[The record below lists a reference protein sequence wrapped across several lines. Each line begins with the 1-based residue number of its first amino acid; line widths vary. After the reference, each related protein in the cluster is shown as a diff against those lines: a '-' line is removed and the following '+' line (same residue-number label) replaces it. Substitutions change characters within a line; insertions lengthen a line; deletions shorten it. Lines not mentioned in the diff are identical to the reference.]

1 MSGPQAA
8 RSGPYALAVEAGRQY
23 WWCACGRSLSQP
35 LCDGSHRGSGMAP
48 VPFTPDKDG
57 ELWLCGCKR
66 TGTKPFCDGSHNS
79 G

>member
-8 RSGPYALAVEAGRQY
+8 RSGPYPFAAEAGRQY
-23 WWCACGRSLSQP
+23 WWCACGRSRSQP
-35 LCDGSHRGSGMAP
+35 LCDGSHRGTGLAP
-48 VPFTPDKDG
+48 VPFTPDRDG